1 MKMKPEETHKDFN
14 NLITRK
20 LSGELTPEQERDFQ
34 KLLRNDSERESLF
47 QELQKIWNSAGSA
60 VEGEQYNLDAEWDLM
75 QDLIPNLKQE
85 SQVKQSE
92 VKTRSLLYY
101 TYRVAAMLLLGL
113 IIGLGLTYG
122 TRMLYNQ
129 QIIAWDQ
136 PVDVIL
142 EDGTLITINRD
153 SRIRF
158 KKKFASDERKVFL
171 KGEAWFDVASDPASP
186 FVIDAGS
193 ALVEVLGTSFNVN
206 AYRENPVVEITVE
219 SGVVALT
226 SKQEKQEQIVL
237 KAGNSGKYNK
247 QRKEL
252 ELIQS
257 SNPNQISWKTRELYF
272 DGSSLQEVVDL
283 INQVYDAHL
292 VISNDALASCQITV
306 TFKDQSL
313 DAILNVL
320 ESTLDLE
327 ILQVGNQFRL
337 EGSGCNE

>member
-1 MKMKPEETHKDFN
+1 MNPEETHKDFN
-14 NLITRK
+14 SLIIRK
-20 LSGELTPEQERDFQ
+20 LSGELNPEQESDFQ
-34 KLLRNDSERESLF
+34 KLLQNDPGKESLF
-47 QELQKIWNSAGSA
+47 KELQKIWNSAGSMG
-60 VEGEQYNLDAEWDLM
+60 EGEPYNLDAEWDLM
-75 QDLIPNLKQE
+75 QNMIPDLKQE
-85 SQVKQSE
+85 SQVKQSK

-101 TYRVAAMLLLGL
+101 AYRIAAVLLVGL

-153 SRIRF
+153 SRIRV

-219 SGVVALT
+219 TGVVALT

-327 ILQVGNQFRL
+327 ILQEGNQFRL

>member
-20 LSGELTPEQERDFQ
+20 LSGELSPEQERDFQ

-60 VEGEQYNLDAEWDLM
+60 VEGVQYNLDSEWDLM

-101 TYRVAAMLLLGL
+101 TYRVAAVLLVGL

-193 ALVEVLGTSFNVN
+193 AIVEVLGTSFNVN

-219 SGVVALT
+219 SGVVTLT

-247 QRKEL
+247 ERKEL

-257 SNPNQISWKTRELYF
+257 SDPNQISWKTRDLYF

-292 VISNDALASCQITV
+292 IISNEALASCQITV
-306 TFKDQSL
+306 TFKGQSL

>member
-1 MKMKPEETHKDFN
+1 MNPEETHKDFN
-14 NLITRK
+14 SLVARY
-20 LSGELTPEQERDFQ
+20 LSGELTPEQQSDF
-34 KLLRNDSERESLF
+34 KELLRKDPKKASLF
-47 QELQKIWNSAGSA
+47 EEIQNIWNSAGS
-60 VEGEQYNLDAEWDLM
+60 VGEGEAYNLDAEWSLM
-75 QDLIPNLKQE
+75 QNLIPDLKQK
-85 SQVKQSE
+85 SQVKRSE

-101 TYRVAAMLLLGL
+101 TYRIAAVLLVGL
-113 IIGLGLTYG
+113 IIGLGFTYG
-122 TRMLYNQ
+122 TRMFYNQ
-129 QIIAWDQ
+129 QIVAWDQ

-171 KGEAWFDVASDPASP
+171 KGEAWFDVASDSASP

-226 SKQEKQEQIVL
+226 AKQEKQEQIVL

-247 QRKEL
+247 QKKEL

-257 SNPNQISWKTRELYF
+257 SDPNQISWKTRDLYF
-272 DGSSLQEVVDL
+272 NGSSLQEVVDL
-283 INQVYDAHL
+283 VNQVYDAHL
-292 VISNDALASCQITV
+292 VISNKALASCQITV

-313 DAILNVL
+313 DAILSVL
-320 ESTLDLE
+320 ELTLDLE
-327 ILQVGNQFRL
+327 ILQEGNQFRL

>member
-1 MKMKPEETHKDFN
+1 MNPEETYKDFN
-14 NLITRK
+14 SLVARY
-20 LSGELTPEQERDFQ
+20 LSGELTPEQQREF
-34 KLLRNDSERESLF
+34 KELLRKDPKKASLF
-47 QELQKIWNSAGSA
+47 EKIQNIWNSAGS
-60 VEGEQYNLDAEWDLM
+60 VGEGEAYNLDAEWSLM
-75 QDLIPNLKQE
+75 QNLIPDLKQE
-85 SQVKQSE
+85 GQVKRSE

-101 TYRVAAMLLLGL
+101 TYRIAAVLLVGL

-129 QIIAWDQ
+129 QIVAWDQ

-153 SRIRF
+153 SQIRF

-171 KGEAWFDVASDPASP
+171 KGEAWFDVARDSTSP

-206 AYRENPVVEITVE
+206 AYRKNPVVEITVE
-219 SGVVALT
+219 SGIVALT
-226 SKQEKQEQIVL
+226 AKQEKQEQIVL

-247 QRKEL
+247 QKKEL

-257 SNPNQISWKTRELYF
+257 SDPNQISWKTRDLYF
-272 DGSSLQEVVDL
+272 NGSSLQEVVDL
-283 INQVYDAHL
+283 VNQVYDAHL
-292 VISNDALASCQITV
+292 VISNKDLASCQITV

-313 DAILNVL
+313 EAILNVL
-320 ESTLDLE
+320 ELTLDLE
-327 ILQVGNQFRL
+327 IRQEGNQFRL

>member
-1 MKMKPEETHKDFN
+1 MKMNPEETHKDFN
-14 NLITRK
+14 GLITRY
-20 LSGELTPEQERDFQ
+20 LSGELTPEQERDF
-34 KLLRNDSERESLF
+34 KESLRNDPKKASLF
-47 QELQKIWNSAGSA
+47 EEVQNIWNSAGSV
-60 VEGEQYNLDAEWDLM
+60 VEGETYNLDAEWNLM
-75 QDLIPNLKQE
+75 QKLIPGLKQE
-85 SQVKQSE
+85 GQVKQSE
-92 VKTRSLLYY
+92 VKTRTLLYY
-101 TYRVAAMLLLGL
+101 AYRIAAVLLVGL
-113 IIGLGLTYG
+113 IISLGLTYG
-122 TRMLYNQ
+122 TRMFYNQ

-206 AYRENPVVEITVE
+206 AYRQNSVVEITVE

-226 SKQEKQEQIVL
+226 AKQEKQEQIIL

-257 SNPNQISWKTRELYF
+257 ADPNQISWKTRDLYF

-292 VISNDALASCQITV
+292 VISNKALASCQITV

-313 DAILNVL
+313 DAILKVL
-320 ESTLDLE
+320 ELTLDLE
-327 ILQVGNQFRL
+327 IHQEGNQFRL
-337 EGSGCNE
+337 VGSGCNE

>member
-47 QELQKIWNSAGSA
+47 QELQKIWNSAGSV

-75 QDLIPNLKQE
+75 QDLIPNLKLE

-101 TYRVAAMLLLGL
+101 TYRVAAMLLVGL

-122 TRMLYNQ
+122 TRILYNQ

-219 SGVVALT
+219 SGVVTLT

-247 QRKEL
+247 ERKEL

-257 SNPNQISWKTRELYF
+257 SDPNQISWKTRDLYF

-292 VISNDALASCQITV
+292 IISNEALASCQITV
-306 TFKDQSL
+306 TFKGQSL

>member
-1 MKMKPEETHKDFN
+1 MNPEETHNDFN
-14 NLITRK
+14 SLVARY
-20 LSGELTPEQERDFQ
+20 LSGELRPEQEREF
-34 KLLRNDSERESLF
+34 KELLRKDPKKASLF
-47 QELQKIWNSAGSA
+47 EEIQNIWNSAGSLG
-60 VEGEQYNLDAEWDLM
+60 EGEAYNLDAEWSLM
-75 QDLIPNLKQE
+75 QNLIPDLKSE
-85 SQVKQSE
+85 RQVKQSE
-92 VKTRSLLYY
+92 VKTRSLIFY
-101 TYRVAAMLLLGL
+101 TYRIAAVLLVGL

-122 TRMLYNQ
+122 TRMLYNR
-129 QIIAWDQ
+129 QIVAWDQ
-136 PVDVIL
+136 PVEVIL
-142 EDGTLITINRD
+142 EDGTLITLNRD

-171 KGEAWFDVASDPASP
+171 KGEAWFEVASDSSSP

-226 SKQEKQEQIVL
+226 AKQEKQEQIVL

-247 QRKEL
+247 QKREL

-257 SNPNQISWKTRELYF
+257 ADPNQISWKTRDLYF
-272 DGSSLQEVVDL
+272 NGSTLQEVVDL
-283 INQVYDAHL
+283 VNLVYDAHL
-292 VISNDALASCQITV
+292 VISNEALASCQITV

-320 ESTLDLE
+320 ELTLDLE
-327 ILQVGNQFRL
+327 IRQEGNQFRL

>member
-1 MKMKPEETHKDFN
+1 MKPEETHKDFN

-20 LSGELTPEQERDFQ
+20 LSGELSPEQERDFQ

-60 VEGEQYNLDAEWDLM
+60 VEGVQYNLDSEWDLM

-101 TYRVAAMLLLGL
+101 TYRVAAVLLVGL

-158 KKKFASDERKVFL
+158 KKKFASNERKVFL

-193 ALVEVLGTSFNVN
+193 AIVEVLGTSFNVN

-219 SGVVALT
+219 SGVVTLT

-247 QRKEL
+247 ERKEL

-257 SNPNQISWKTRELYF
+257 SDPNQISWKTRDLYF

-292 VISNDALASCQITV
+292 IISNEALASCQITV
-306 TFKDQSL
+306 TFKGQSL

>member
-1 MKMKPEETHKDFN
+1 MKMNPEETHKDFN
-14 NLITRK
+14 NLVTRF
-20 LSGELTPEQERDFQ
+20 LSGELTPEQQ
-34 KLLRNDSERESLF
+34 KEFKELLRNDPEKEVLF
-47 QELQKIWNSAGSA
+47 EELQKIWNSVGSA
-60 VEGEQYNLDAEWDLM
+60 IPGEQYNLDSEWDQM
-75 QDLIPNLKQE
+75 KNMIPDLKQK
-85 SQVKQSE
+85 SQVEESK
-92 VKTRSLLYY
+92 VKTRSIIYY
-101 TYRVAAMLLLGL
+101 TYRIAAVLLVGL
-113 IIGLGLTYG
+113 LIGFGLTYG
-122 TRMLYNQ
+122 TRLLSHT
-129 QIIAWDQ
+129 QIVARDQ

-153 SRIRF
+153 SRIRI
-158 KKKFASDERKVFL
+158 KKKFVTTERKVFL
-171 KGEAWFDVASDPASP
+171 TGEAWFDVARDTASP

-226 SKQEKQEQIVL
+226 AREEKQEQIVL
-237 KAGNSGKYNK
+237 KAGNGGKYHK
-247 QRKEL
+247 QKKEL
-252 ELIQS
+252 ELIPTS
-257 SNPNQISWKTRELYF
+257 DPNQISWKTRDLYF

-292 VISNDALASCQITV
+292 VISNKALASCQITV

-327 ILQVGNQFRL
+327 ILREGNQIRL

>member
-47 QELQKIWNSAGSA
+47 QELQKIWNSAGSV

-75 QDLIPNLKQE
+75 QDLIPNLKLE

-101 TYRVAAMLLLGL
+101 TYRVAAMLLVGL

-122 TRMLYNQ
+122 TRILYNQ

-219 SGVVALT
+219 SGVVTLT

-237 KAGNSGKYNK
+237 KAGNSGK
-247 QRKEL
+247 
-252 ELIQS
+252 
-257 SNPNQISWKTRELYF
+257 
-272 DGSSLQEVVDL
+272 
-283 INQVYDAHL
+283 
-292 VISNDALASCQITV
+292 
-306 TFKDQSL
+306 
-313 DAILNVL
+313 
-320 ESTLDLE
+320 
-327 ILQVGNQFRL
+327 
-337 EGSGCNE
+337 

>member
-1 MKMKPEETHKDFN
+1 MKPEETHKDFN
-14 NLITRK
+14 RLITSY
-20 LSGELTPEQERDFQ
+20 LSGELTPEQQ
-34 KLLRNDSERESLF
+34 KEFKELLRNDPKKESLF
-47 QELQKIWNSAGSA
+47 EEAQKIWNSVGSA
-60 VEGEQYNLDAEWDLM
+60 VDESYNLDAEWNLM
-75 QDLIPNLKQE
+75 QNLIPDLKQE
-85 SQVKQSE
+85 GQVKQSE

-101 TYRVAAMLLLGL
+101 TYRIAAVLLVGL
-113 IIGLGLTYG
+113 IIGLGITYG
-122 TRMLYNQ
+122 TRMFYNR

-171 KGEAWFDVASDPASP
+171 KGEAWFDVARDTASP

-237 KAGNSGKYNK
+237 KAGNSGKYNR

-252 ELIQS
+252 ELIQTS
-257 SNPNQISWKTRELYF
+257 DPNQISWKTRDLYF

-292 VISNDALASCQITV
+292 VISNKALASCPITV

-313 DAILNVL
+313 EAILNVL
-320 ESTLDLE
+320 ESTLDLKIIQE
-327 ILQVGNQFRL
+327 GNQFRL